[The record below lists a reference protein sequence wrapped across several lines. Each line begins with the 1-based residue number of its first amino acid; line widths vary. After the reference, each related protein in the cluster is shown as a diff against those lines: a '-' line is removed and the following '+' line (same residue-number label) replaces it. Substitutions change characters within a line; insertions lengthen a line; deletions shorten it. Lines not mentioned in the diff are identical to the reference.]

1 MHTPWLASCP
11 LLGVTLSA
19 VIAASGPL
27 AAQRP
32 DSAGAD
38 TTPQRPPIT
47 ELHLRAALELIGLR
61 YTDAELELLL
71 RPRGRFG
78 NDFSGQGD
86 RRASYEAIRAVPLPN
101 SVPPAL
107 FFQPL
112 APAVP
117 IADLPPHFAPPPT
130 EVKRPAH
137 LEDLAFWPITKLAV
151 LLRSRQ
157 VKSEELTRMYLDRLR
172 RFDSTLHA
180 VVTFTDSL
188 ALAQARRADAEIAA
202 GHYRGPLHGI
212 PYGVKDL
219 FAVPGYPTTWGAAP
233 YRDQVFDEAATI
245 VRKLEGAGAVLVAK
259 LTSGALAMGDVWF
272 GGRTRNP
279 WNPEQGSSG
288 SSAGPGAA
296 VAAGLV
302 PFAIGTETL
311 GSIVSPS
318 TRNGVTGL
326 RPSFGR
332 VSRAGAMALSWSMDK
347 AGPMC
352 RDVEDCAL
360 VFDAIRGADPD
371 DPSAVDAPFPY
382 DGNARLADLKIGYL
396 KSAFEGDRP
405 GADLDRAVLEVLRQ
419 GGAALVP
426 LELPDLPGRPLLL
439 TLNAEAAAAFDE
451 LTRSDRDTLLVR
463 QDAGAWPNSFR
474 SSRFITAVEYVQANR
489 VRRLLQLAMRDLL
502 AGVDAYVSPSF
513 AGGNLVVTNLTGHP
527 CVAVP
532 NGFNED
538 GSPMSI
544 TFCGRMYG
552 EAEMLELAKA
562 YQDATDWEERHPAAF
577 LGN

>member
-1 MHTPWLASCP
+1 MRTPWLASCP
-11 LLGVTLSA
+11 LIVVALSA
-19 VIAASGPL
+19 VIALGGPL

-32 DSAGAD
+32 DSAGTD
-38 TTPQRPPIT
+38 TAAQRPPIT
-47 ELHLRAALELIGLR
+47 DLHLRASLELIGLR

-71 RPRGRFG
+71 RPRGQFG

-86 RRASYEAIRAVPLPN
+86 RRNAYEAIRAVALPN

-107 FFQPL
+107 LFHPL
-112 APAVP
+112 PPAVP
-117 IADLPPHFAPPPT
+117 IADRPPRFAPAPSDV
-130 EVKRPAH
+130 ERPAR
-137 LEDLAFWPITKLAV
+137 LGDLAFWPVTRLAA
-151 LLRSRQ
+151 LLRSQ
-157 VKSEELTRMYLDRLR
+157 KVTSEELTRMYLDRLR

-202 GHYRGPLHGI
+202 GRYRGPLHGI

-233 YRDQVFDEAATI
+233 YRDQAFDETATI
-245 VRKLEGAGAVLVAK
+245 VRKLDSAGAVLIAK

-318 TRNGVTGL
+318 SRNGVTGL

-352 RDVEDCAL
+352 RNVEDCAL
-360 VFDAIRGADPD
+360 VFDAIRGADPA
-371 DPSAVDAPFPY
+371 DPSAVDVPFPF
-382 DGNARLADLKIGYL
+382 DATVRLADLKIGYL
-396 KSAFEGDRP
+396 KSAFEGDRD
-405 GADLDRAVLEVLRQ
+405 GAALDRGVLDVLRQ
-419 GGAALVP
+419 AGAELVP
-426 LELPDLPGRPLLL
+426 LELPDLPARPLLI

-489 VRRLLQLAMRDLL
+489 VRRVLQLAMRDLL
-502 AGVDAYVSPSF
+502 TGIDAYVSPSF

-532 NGFNED
+532 NGFGEN
-538 GSPMSI
+538 GSPTSI

-552 EAEMLELAKA
+552 EAEMLALAKA

-577 LGN
+577 VGN

>member
-1 MHTPWLASCP
+1 MRPPWLVSRP
-11 LLGVTLSA
+11 LIGVALSA
-19 VIAASGPL
+19 VIASSGQL
-27 AAQRP
+27 SAQRP
-32 DSAGAD
+32 DSASTD
-38 TTPQRPPIT
+38 TAAQRPPIT

-61 YTDAELELLL
+61 YTDDELDLLL
-71 RPRGRFG
+71 RSRGQFG

-86 RRASYEAIRAVPLPN
+86 RRNAYEAIRAVALAN
-101 SVPPAL
+101 SVPPSL

-112 APAVP
+112 PPAVP
-117 IADLPPHFAPPPT
+117 IADRPPRFALAPSDV
-130 EVKRPAH
+130 ERPAR
-137 LEDLAFWPITKLAV
+137 LEDLAFWPITRLAV
-151 LLRSRQ
+151 LLRTRK
-157 VKSEELTRMYLDRLR
+157 VTSEELTRMYLDRLR

-188 ALAQARRADAEIAA
+188 ALAQARRADGEIGA
-202 GHYRGPLHGI
+202 GRYRGPLHGI

-219 FAVPGYPTTWGAAP
+219 FRVPGYPTTWGAAP
-233 YRDQVFDEAATI
+233 YRDQTFDDTATI
-245 VRKLEGAGAVLVAK
+245 VRKLDAAGAVLVAK
-259 LTSGALAMGDVWF
+259 LSSGALAMGDVWF

-279 WNPEQGSSG
+279 WNTEQGSSG

-332 VSRAGAMALSWSMDK
+332 VSRAGGMALSWSMDK

-352 RDVEDCAL
+352 RNVGDCAL
-360 VFDAIRGADPD
+360 VLDAIRGADPD
-371 DPSAVDAPFPY
+371 DPSAVDVPFPY
-382 DGNARLADLKIGYL
+382 DDDVRLADLKVGYL

-405 GADLDRAVLEVLRQ
+405 GAELDRAVLDVLRQ
-419 GGAALVP
+419 AGAELVP
-426 LELPDLPGRPLLL
+426 LELPDLPARPLLL

-489 VRRLLQLAMRDLL
+489 VRRLLQIAMRDLL
-502 AGVDAYVSPSF
+502 TGIDAYVSPSF

-532 NGFNED
+532 NGFGEN
-538 GSPMSI
+538 GSPTSI

-552 EAEMLELAKA
+552 EAEMLAVAKA
-562 YQDATDWEERHPAAF
+562 YQDATDWEERRPAAF
-577 LGN
+577 LAN